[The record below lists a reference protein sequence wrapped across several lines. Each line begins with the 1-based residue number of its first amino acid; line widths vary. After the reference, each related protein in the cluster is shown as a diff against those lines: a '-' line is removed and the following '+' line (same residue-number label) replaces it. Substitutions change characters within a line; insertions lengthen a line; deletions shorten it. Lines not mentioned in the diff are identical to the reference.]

1 MVFST
6 ASTRG
11 AFLQEDLA
19 EQVTHRDQLLDNAL
33 AQSEIRW

>member
-1 MVFST
+1 MVSPS
-6 ASTRG
+6 ASTRV

-33 AQSEIRW
+33 AQSEIR